1 MHLRDPKNNYLTGMR
16 DTATACCVL
25 RDDFREALINS
36 KIFRF
41 AVGFCAYGSLRDAF
55 QCIAQPNTT
64 LLDCI
69 LYLMQ
74 HPYDPGTLPSS
85 AN

>member
-1 MHLRDPKNNYLTGMR
+1 LTGMR

-41 AVGFCAYGSLRDAF
+41 AVGFCAYGMHACKDA
-55 QCIAQPNTT
+55 T
-64 LLDCI
+64 I
-69 LYLMQ
+69 LCVYSGEALSTRLM
-74 HPYDPGTLPSS
+74 
-85 AN
+85 AVKNAM